1 MLYSYSDRPA
11 ENTSFAPLSSVRR
24 ELKTIYNEKLELE
37 KEVAQWYKIL
47 DKSPFGY
54 LRVDADNQLLWC
66 NKAARKLLH
75 LNRWQSGQVRLLLEL
90 VRSYEL
96 DQLIEQTRQTQRSQ
110 TKQWEFYP
118 SQDAQTLAVSQGN
131 SIFMRGST
139 LPLPNSDVVVFL
151 ENQESLKILKR
162 TQEKL
167 LSDLTHELR
176 TPLTAMRLIAETLE
190 QRHEGLD
197 KKWSQQLVRET
208 NRLYHL
214 VQDWLEISRLASHPH
229 QVLSQQ
235 TFDVV
240 ALIHETWETLAPVA
254 DQKQVTLQY
263 SGLEHC
269 TMIGDRDRLTQVFIN
284 LLDNG
289 IKYSPVAHPI
299 SVQVQQEEGMNN
311 DICIDIIDAG
321 QGFDPEDLPYI
332 FERLYRGDQS
342 RVRQPDST
350 NFSKGSGLGL
360 AIVQQIITAHGGAIA
375 AKNHPQGYGGWL
387 TMTLPPRPPSED
399 LDI

>member
-24 ELKTIYNEKLELE
+24 ELKTIYSEKLELE
-37 KEVAQWYKIL
+37 AEVAQWYKIL
-47 DKSPFGY
+47 NKSPFGY

-131 SIFMRGST
+131 PTFMRGST
-139 LPLPNSDVVVFL
+139 LPLPNKDVIVFL
-151 ENQESLKILKR
+151 ESQEPLKILKR

-176 TPLTAMRLIAETLE
+176 TPLTGMRLIAETLE

-240 ALIHETWETLAPVA
+240 ALIYETWDTLTPVA
-254 DQKQVTLQY
+254 EQKQVTLQY
-263 SGLEHC
+263 AGLEHC

-289 IKYSPVAHPI
+289 IKYSPVAQPI
-299 SVQVQQEEGMNN
+299 SVQVQQSEGENK
-311 DICIDIIDAG
+311 DICIEIFDRG

-342 RVRQPDST
+342 RVRQTDST

-360 AIVQQIITAHGGAIA
+360 AIVQQIVTAHGGRS
-375 AKNHPQGYGGWL
+375 PQK
-387 TMTLPPRPPSED
+387 TIPKVMED
-399 LDI
+399 G